1 MKIAV
6 VNPPFLSGRFSRTS
20 RSPAIGK
27 SGTLYWPFWL
37 AYAVG
42 SLEESGHDVLFLDCP
57 AEGLDEA
64 ELFDR
69 IREFGPSL
77 IVLDTSTPS
86 IQSDLL
92 IASDLAGSRDNA
104 TVLLVGTHASAL
116 PEACLEAAENIDGVA
131 VSEYDHTLVDVARCL
146 EEGSG
151 LTGVR
156 GLVLGIDGE
165 IVRTGAREPITDLD
179 SLPFLADV
187 YRRHLNPGNYFFAAA
202 RYPSVMTITSRGCP
216 FRCSFCL
223 WPQVLHTGGYRC
235 RSADNVAEEFGLFL
249 EYFPRIREIVVE
261 DDTFSTDSKR
271 VEEVSDALIRD
282 GNRIPWTA
290 NTRAN
295 LSLEAMRKMKA
306 AGCRLIIVG
315 YESGSQEILD
325 RVKKGTTVEQ
335 NLEFAARAR
344 KAGLLV
350 HGCFMA
356 GNPGET
362 AETLEMTLRMA
373 RKLKPDTAQFYPIM
387 AYPGTRLY
395 DEFAEGGMLRTTD
408 YSRWVTE
415 EGLHSCVVDLPGLKA
430 EELVSWCNGARKCF
444 YLRPSYIMY
453 KVLQSIAHPLTEG
466 RRTLKAFGTFRKHLF
481 RRN

>member
-57 AEGLDEA
+57 AEDLDEA
-64 ELFDR
+64 ELSER
-69 IREFGPSL
+69 IREFDPSL

-116 PEACLEAAENIDGVA
+116 PEACLEAAGNIDGVA

-165 IVRTGAREPITDLD
+165 IVRTGAREPITELA

-187 YRRHLNPGNYFFAAA
+187 YRRHLNPENYFFAAA
-202 RYPSVMTITSRGCP
+202 RSPSVMNITSRG
-216 FRCSFCL
+216 
-223 WPQVLHTGGYRC
+223 
-235 RSADNVAEEFGLFL
+235 
-249 EYFPRIREIVVE
+249 
-261 DDTFSTDSKR
+261 
-271 VEEVSDALIRD
+271 
-282 GNRIPWTA
+282 
-290 NTRAN
+290 
-295 LSLEAMRKMKA
+295 
-306 AGCRLIIVG
+306 
-315 YESGSQEILD
+315 
-325 RVKKGTTVEQ
+325 
-335 NLEFAARAR
+335 
-344 KAGLLV
+344 
-350 HGCFMA
+350 
-356 GNPGET
+356 
-362 AETLEMTLRMA
+362 
-373 RKLKPDTAQFYPIM
+373 
-387 AYPGTRLY
+387 
-395 DEFAEGGMLRTTD
+395 
-408 YSRWVTE
+408 
-415 EGLHSCVVDLPGLKA
+415 
-430 EELVSWCNGARKCF
+430 
-444 YLRPSYIMY
+444 
-453 KVLQSIAHPLTEG
+453 
-466 RRTLKAFGTFRKHLF
+466 
-481 RRN
+481 